1 MTVRAGCGKFIFKI
15 LDFLL
20 YNHIHL
26 SNLLTW
32 QPLAKKKN
40 IFFHSDKHN
49 VYIYLHDKCII
60 NVAISINLTSHLA
73 LTLLKTMLN
82 CR

>member
-15 LDFLL
+15 SDFLL
-20 YNHIHL
+20 YNHSFVKLANLATL
-26 SNLLTW
+26 SKT
-32 QPLAKKKN
+32 KI
-40 IFFHSDKHN
+40 IFFIQIDVR
-49 VYIYLHDKCII
+49 VYIYLHNKCII

-73 LTLLKTMLN
+73 LTLLKAMLN